1 MSRKALY
8 TFSAIFFIVVLGF
21 VTFPFST
28 KLIDRIEPH
37 ILGVPMMQFCMLFS
51 AFAMAI
57 WLAIW
62 LALEG
67 KIEARQSAKEKEE
80 VTGQ

>member
-1 MSRKALY
+1 MSKKALY
-8 TFSAIFFIVVLGF
+8 TFSAIFFVVVLGF

-28 KLIDRIEPH
+28 KLIDKVEPY
-37 ILGVPMMQFCMLFS
+37 IFGVPMMQFCMLFS
-51 AFAMAI
+51 AFALAI

-67 KIEARQSAKEKEE
+67 KIEARQRAEEKEE
-80 VTGQ
+80 VTG